1 MEIGLFWAVKLNDI
15 GMDLGHTFLLSIK
28 TPLLAQLSV
37 NTDSII
43 HSLPNAVTDPI
54 YWLPYDLTNDKAL
67 LKEITD
73 KLTSLGVSDFSNE
86 IFEEGIIDLTKAT
99 VDFCVILY
107 DFTLYSLKIVLP
119 ELSDQIQDCL
129 HDLMR
134 GHVSSLIQS
143 LGLQEDRNMK
153 SFLLKSMRFLFA
165 TVIPCLENWIEEETG
180 RVTLKLTDC
189 RNSIEKQHKD
199 LIDDSHLVV
208 PSKRSSIYVKR
219 ASVFRDDEV

>member
-28 TPLLAQLSV
+28 TPLLAQLRISAD
-37 NTDSII
+37 NII
-43 HSLPNAVTDPI
+43 QSLPSAVTDPLH
-54 YWLPYDLTNDKAL
+54 WLPYDLTNDKTL

-73 KLTSLGVSDFSNE
+73 ILTNLGVSDFSNE
-86 IFEEGIIDLTKAT
+86 IFEEGIIDLTRAT

-107 DFTLYSLKIVLP
+107 NFTLYSLKIALP

-134 GHVSSLIQS
+134 GHVSVLVES

-165 TVIPCLENWIEEETG
+165 TIIPCLENWIEDETG
-180 RVTLKLTDC
+180 RVTLKLTEC
-189 RNSIEKQHKD
+189 KTSLEKQHAD
-199 LIDDSHLVV
+199 LIEDSHLVV
-208 PSKRSSIYVKR
+208 PKKRSSIYAKR
-219 ASVFRDDEV
+219 ASVFKDDEV

>member
-28 TPLLAQLSV
+28 TPLLAQLRV

-43 HSLPNAVTDPI
+43 QSLPSADTGAGH
-54 YWLPYDLTNDKAL
+54 WLPYDLTDDKTL

-73 KLTSLGVSDFSNE
+73 KITSLGVSDFSNE
-86 IFEEGIIDLTKAT
+86 IFEEGIIDLTRAT

-107 DFTLYSLKIVLP
+107 DFTLYSLKVALP
-119 ELSDQIQDCL
+119 EISDHIQDCL
-129 HDLMR
+129 HDFMR
-134 GHVSSLIQS
+134 GHLSVLIES
-143 LGLQEDRNMK
+143 LGLQGDRNMK

-189 RNSIEKQHKD
+189 RISIEKQHKD
-199 LIDDSHLVV
+199 LVDDSHLVV
-208 PSKRSSIYVKR
+208 PKKRSSIYVKR
-219 ASVFRDDEV
+219 AGVYGDDEV